1 MFFSLFLFSYL
12 PIALLFSFVYLL
24 IHTIPWS
31 KKKNLTCFETL
42 LSSAFNISSLVVI
55 HSYVSMLL
63 RFNTDALLPLYF
75 NAFWF
80 NIFTYLFSLLL
91 NGFSCLFKVEAV
103 ALRYSGKKLFLEIS
117 QNLAQVFSC
126 GFFKVSKNTF
136 SYRTPPEIALV
147 KDQNKDH

>member
-31 KKKNLTCFETL
+31 KTL

-103 ALRYSGKKLFLEIS
+103 ALRYSGKKLFSEIS

>member
-31 KKKNLTCFETL
+31 KTL

-75 NAFWF
+75 HAFWF

-103 ALRYSGKKLFLEIS
+103 ALRYSGKKLFSEIS